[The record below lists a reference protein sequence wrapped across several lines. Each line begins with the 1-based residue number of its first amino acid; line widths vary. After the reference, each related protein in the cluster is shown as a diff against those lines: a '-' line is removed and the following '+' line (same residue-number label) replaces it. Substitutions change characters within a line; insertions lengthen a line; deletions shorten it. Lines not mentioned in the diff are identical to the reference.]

1 MPPWTLSDPYHDF
14 DGMEDELQ
22 AIVDK
27 QGVGLTGDELTF
39 VVLAVICPQ
48 EIMKNAAPIFRRL
61 STISARGRMLA

>member
-22 AIVDK
+22 SIVDK

-39 VVLAVICPQ
+39 VVFGNYLPAGHYEGCC
-48 EIMKNAAPIFRRL
+48 A
-61 STISARGRMLA
+61 